1 MFENASKSRSRL
13 KELLLLLGLV
23 GSVWSSTQ
31 VSAIDRCP
39 DYVANHGELY
49 LSRS

>member
-1 MFENASKSRSRL
+1 MFENALKKRSRL
-13 KELLLLLGLV
+13 KELLLLGLV
-23 GSVWSSTQ
+23 GSVWANTQ
-31 VSAIDRCP
+31 ASGIDRCP